1 MDRIFPHSDL
11 IRRDI
16 ISPYSVRMRGN
27 ADQNNCEYGLFLHSV
42 RDYLYNA
49 EHFTL
54 YLDKNHLTDVMMS
67 SKLNVSGMRWKSE
80 LYN

>member
-1 MDRIFPHSDL
+1 MVRIFPHSDL

-16 ISPYSVRMRGN
+16 I
-27 ADQNNCEYGLFLHSV
+27 GLFLHSV

-54 YLDKNHLTDVMMS
+54 YLDKNPLTYVMMS
-67 SKLNVSGMRWKSE
+67 SKLNVSGMR
-80 LYN
+80 